1 MNLYRLRVDG
11 EDGEDRM
18 KAYLEDHFISIG
30 WSRLGD
36 LAYAEDHEAI
46 ERLRHHY
53 ALEGNSLRT
62 AVDAIRHF
70 TTGMQDG
77 DYVLVVHDN
86 GIVLGDLGDYYY
98 IDDPL
103 SDESKLCHRRGVT
116 WLKRMG
122 KDELPPSLQA
132 FVREDG
138 EVGKF
143 CRPISAAEAEQ
154 WRAVESASASEG
166 TGKMPRVD
174 EELVLEALAILKEA
188 MRSAE
193 PERRERAAIA
203 ILQYAQ
209 GCLKE

>member
-11 EDGEDRM
+11 EDGDVRM
-18 KAYLEDHFISIG
+18 KVYLEDHFISIG

-36 LAYAEDHEAI
+36 LECVAEHEAV
-46 ERLRHHY
+46 ERLRQHY
-53 ALEGNSLRT
+53 ALEGSSLSA
-62 AVDAIRHF
+62 AVDMIRLF

-86 GIVLGDLGDYYY
+86 GIMLGDLGDYYY

-103 SDESKLCHRRGVT
+103 SIESKLCHRRGVT

-122 KDELPPSLQA
+122 MDELPPSLQA

-154 WRAVESASASEG
+154 WRVAESASAGEG

-174 EELVLEALAILKEA
+174 EELVMEALAILKEA
-188 MRSAE
+188 MRSSE
-193 PERRERAAIA
+193 PERRDRAAIA

-209 GCLKE
+209 GCVKE